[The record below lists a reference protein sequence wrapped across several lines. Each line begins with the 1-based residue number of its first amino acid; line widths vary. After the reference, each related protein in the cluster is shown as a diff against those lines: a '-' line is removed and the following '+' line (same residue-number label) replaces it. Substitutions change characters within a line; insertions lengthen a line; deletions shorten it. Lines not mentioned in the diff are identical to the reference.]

1 MKCEKCEQELLGG
14 AVICRQCGFNNALQR
29 IGGWRAKQE
38 FPAQSHTGQATSR
51 RSQDATLIPFPVS
64 PHRSKSSETAKEASA
79 PSSPPWRQR
88 LDETIREIRE
98 RRAEDHQRQ
107 ALAPPL
113 EPNPIVEAAVKRL
126 QRDATPASS
135 SGSSSNALSRSTGQ
149 GAQAAAFAIQCDDEP
164 EPLIE
169 SRSMT
174 SPITAKHAAST
185 STATLPV
192 KPVTQTAGLTQTRA
206 AHPARHSS
214 TTTSA
219 PAPDAGNKLDQMAD
233 VPHAHTVEAATHA
246 VEDDVASFDAAPLL
260 MRALASV
267 IDVAIIVLSGLPFLT
282 AFTFFEA
289 EFDRASLY
297 LLAAIAVAAIFCY
310 HLLTVAVAG
319 RTSGMALCKLR
330 IVDAASECV
339 PPTVTQAFGR
349 AFGAT
354 LSLLLLPLNL
364 LVILLSLE
372 RLSLSDHISSTII
385 VRQEHLR

>member
-38 FPAQSHTGQATSR
+38 FPAQSHRGEPTSR

-64 PHRSKSSETAKEASA
+64 PHKTKSSETAKEVGAQ
-79 PSSPPWRQR
+79 SSPPWRQR

-135 SGSSSNALSRSTGQ
+135 SGNTLPRSTGQ
-149 GAQAAAFAIQCDDEP
+149 GAQAAARAIQCDDEP

-185 STATLPV
+185 SAATSPV

-206 AHPARHSS
+206 AHQSVRHLP
-214 TTTSA
+214 TATSA
-219 PAPDAGNKLDQMAD
+219 RGLDSGNQLDQMAD

-246 VEDDVASFDAAPLL
+246 VEDEGASFDAAPLL

-289 EFDRASLY
+289 EFNRASLY
-297 LLAAIAVAAIFCY
+297 LLAVIAVAAIFCY
-310 HLLTVAVAG
+310 HLLTVAIGG

-330 IVDAASECV
+330 IVDTTSECV
-339 PPTVTQAFGR
+339 PPTLAQAFGR
-349 AFGAT
+349 ALGAT

-372 RLSLSDHISSTII
+372 RLSLSDHISGTII